1 MSKIMH
7 AALAATLLT
16 TALTGCG
23 HTQTFPLA
31 SAPSLAALEQQLQL
45 TVHGAS
51 DTVSA
56 VSVVKRDFTAGA
68 DDTRPAAQFVA
79 QYAPDVDAAVAAA
92 GQTQAA
98 SQNLAHA
105 AVVFSRQQR
114 VFAASAQRVYQGE
127 ISNARQVQTISHSA
141 SYRLGHF
148 LLTLF
153 WLAVILGSVVGVSR
167 LVLLFSPQASFL
179 NFLLT
184 PAHWVADGIAVAWN
198 VLETVWMFLLG
209 IAGQLIRKIFGKT
222 ATATAS

>member
-1 MSKIMH
+1 MSKITR
-7 AALAATLLT
+7 AALAATILT
-16 TALTGCG
+16 TALAGCG

-31 SAPSLAALEQQLQL
+31 DAPSLAALQQQLQL

-56 VSVVKRDFTAGA
+56 VSKVKRDFTAGA
-68 DDTRPAAQFVA
+68 ADTQPTAQFVA
-79 QYAPDVDAAVAAA
+79 RYEPDVDAAVAAA

-114 VFAASAQRVYQGE
+114 VFTASAQRVYQGE
-127 ISNARQVQTISHSA
+127 ISNAHRVQKISHSA

-184 PAHWVADGIAVAWN
+184 PAHWVADFVALAWN
-198 VLETVWMFLLG
+198 VLETAWVFLLG
-209 IAGQLIRKIFGKT
+209 IAGQLTKKIFGKT